1 MNRCNLLAATIALAF
16 VAGCASVNTP
26 TADSGD
32 GGTKMTG
39 SRIPVR
45 NGGAT
50 SDVKTTTN
58 KNAIDDMMRNRDIF
72 IPPQGGAM

>member
-1 MNRCNLLAATIALAF
+1 MNRCNLLAATIAFAF

-32 GGTKMTG
+32 GGTVVTG
-39 SRIPVR
+39 SRMPMR
-45 NGGAT
+45 NGGVT

-58 KNAIDDMMRNRDIF
+58 KDAIDDMMRNRNIF
-72 IPPQGGAM
+72 IPAKGGGM